1 MKKTIYLLL
10 ACMLLPVIVAAQNVV
25 QSNSKNNSSIYI
37 AKDEK
42 TGKEVVSKSIWT
54 SLHDAV
60 SMVFM
65 EPEEVTKRFGK
76 DWVGKVTVAVFNQS
90 VELSTLTEFC
100 KKHKLNNKLPM
111 VLAGK
116 FYRDT
121 TAANV
126 LFDASRVTSFEQKR
140 DSIFIHMNFDKRK

>member
-10 ACMLLPVIVAAQNVV
+10 AGMLLQVLAFAQNSDYNGV
-25 QSNSKNNSSIYI
+25 QKFITI
-37 AKDEK
+37 DKK
-42 TGKEVVSKSIWT
+42 TGKEIVTNYMCASMHDMVSYDGMDYKTKI
-54 SLHDAV
+54 
-60 SMVFM
+60 
-65 EPEEVTKRFGK
+65 KRFGN
-76 DWVGKVTVAVFNQS
+76 DREGYVLNVLIIAFNDS
-90 VELSTLTEFC
+90 VKLMSLTEFC
-100 KKHKLNNKLPM
+100 KKNKLNNKLSM

-140 DSIFIHMNFDKRK
+140 DSIFVHMNFDKRK